1 MLKPDK
7 LKLLLLLAILFFPVP
22 LAWSMWFWKVGVPDD
37 STVHG
42 DLMPQV
48 SNIRDWPLS
57 YRDTPSQSENSN
69 PSMYQHQNQRWYLI
83 FRCPADESCVLRDQL
98 WRMHR
103 ALGREAIRV
112 QRWLLLPENQM
123 YSAEVKFKGEQ
134 LAFLNNVPEPFDI
147 KQYRVWLADPQ
158 GQVVVSYGGK
168 IIVEDVFDD
177 LRHLLKRNPA
187 PPQWQAQQWQTK
199 QRQASLTR
207 IAEP

>member
-22 LAWSMWFWKVGVPDD
+22 LAWSMWYWKVGVPNE
-37 STVHG
+37 SVVHG
-42 DLMPQV
+42 ELMPQD
-48 SNIRDWPLS
+48 SNIRYWPLS
-57 YRDTPSQSENSN
+57 YPNTTGSAMSQS
-69 PSMYQHQNQRWYLI
+69 QNQRWYLI
-83 FRCPADESCVLRDQL
+83 FRCPAEDESCLLRDQF

-112 QRWLLLPENQM
+112 QRWFLLPESQM
-123 YSAEVKFKGEQ
+123 HSAEVKFKGEQ

-158 GQVVVSYGGK
+158 GRVVISYGGT
-168 IIVEDVFDD
+168 IIVDNVFDD

-187 PPQWQAQQWQTK
+187 PPQWQAQQWQVK
-199 QRQASLTR
+199 QQQAHLAKT
-207 IAEP
+207 AEQ